1 MRYYKNRREQHK
13 ELVEDE
19 RWEKLLKKIDFD
31 DGYKVRKRHR
41 QLRKAML
48 GII

>member
-1 MRYYKNRREQHK
+1 MKYFKNRREQHK

-19 RWEKLLKKIDFD
+19 QWNKFIKKIDFD
-31 DGYKVRKRHR
+31 DGYKVRRRYR

-48 GII
+48 GVI